1 MKTGIIRVIGASLL
15 LALTGCGAGEE
26 TPATSADK
34 VFLTLDVATTRGDG
48 STTGELPE
56 AEKIHTLRV
65 IIFDGNGRVEH
76 NTLIY
81 DDAAVGV
88 EEVADKTFEVTKND
102 RKTLFLLA
110 NAEELPGLD
119 PTNPEGLQTRITE
132 YDQVSLDWLQGC
144 DALPMSSSYNF
155 SVQDKNKDC
164 GTLYVAYAATKFT
177 FSFENRMPAG
187 SSLGISGLTI
197 NQIAS
202 TSYLY
207 PQASDRWLTELLNG
221 RIVTAYEIPATAVH
235 APFLWEDFE
244 RVVIPSG
251 DTYAF
256 PPIYLPESRNINDLD
271 TEQSYTA
278 GLKIGLGDDALNDH
292 IRDVRLSDGSSE
304 LNSLFRGTH
313 VKVKV
318 VVKSLE
324 QIDIL
329 IGIYGMIEPWTE
341 LDPVSGSIIEK

>member
-1 MKTGIIRVIGASLL
+1 MKTALTYMAATVFL
-15 LALTGCGAGEE
+15 LAAAGCSENPGGGEL
-26 TPATSADK
+26 S
-34 VFLTLDVATTRGDG
+34 GDG
-48 STTGELPE
+48 TVELSMDIAATRSGSGDEVPDK
-56 AEKIHTLRV
+56 EKIYTLRV
-65 IIFDGNGRVEH
+65 IIFGQDGDVEYNGLV
-76 NTLIY
+76 Y
-81 DDAAVGV
+81 DSTEGV
-88 EEVADKTFEVTKND
+88 SEVSSRTFKVRENESKTI
-102 RKTLFLLA
+102 FLLA
-110 NAEELPGLD
+110 NVEDIDGFDLENADGLRDRIEGYGDISPEYLQSAE
-119 PTNPEGLQTRITE
+119 
-132 YDQVSLDWLQGC
+132 S
-144 DALPMSSSYNF
+144 LPMSSSYSYTVRDVN
-155 SVQDKNKDC
+155 VDC